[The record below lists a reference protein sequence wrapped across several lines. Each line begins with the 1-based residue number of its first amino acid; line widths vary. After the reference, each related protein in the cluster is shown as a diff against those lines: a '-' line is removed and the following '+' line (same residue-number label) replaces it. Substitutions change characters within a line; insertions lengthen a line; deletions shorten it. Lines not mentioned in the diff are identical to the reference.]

1 MALQI
6 QLMKP
11 IKMIKK
17 NEDVVDADFEEIK
30 PEDDKKNAS

>member
-1 MALQI
+1 MHENIDQE
-6 QLMKP
+6 
-11 IKMIKK
+11 K

>member
-1 MALQI
+1 MCHFHDDGE
-6 QLMKP
+6 K
-11 IKMIKK
+11 KK